1 MEKYREIIDLPHHVS
16 KTRPQMPMSDRAA
29 QFAPFAALTGYDAA
43 IKETGRLTD
52 ERIELDE
59 EALTA
64 LDMKYQ
70 LLMDALDDKPEVTIT
85 YFQPDERK
93 AGGKY
98 VSAVGTV
105 KKVDDFERRITMQDG
120 SKIPMDDVLIID
132 GEIFSSL
139 LLQIAGNNH
148 LLGFNGYAVRVGIL
162 HRKADVDRGAAS
174 GVGLLSGHR
183 SRFFSAFSCHAQPTF
198 LCS

>member
-1 MEKYREIIDLPHHVS
+1 MNRKYNEIMGLPHHVS
-16 KTRPQMPMSDRAA
+16 KNRPQMPMSDRAA

-52 ERIELDE
+52 ERIELDV
-59 EALTA
+59 EALSA

-70 LLMDALDDKPEVTIT
+70 ILMEALDEAPEVTIT

-139 LLQIAGNNH
+139 E
-148 LLGFNGYAVRVGIL
+148 
-162 HRKADVDRGAAS
+162 
-174 GVGLLSGHR
+174 
-183 SRFFSAFSCHAQPTF
+183 
-198 LCS
+198 

>member
-70 LLMDALDDKPEVTIT
+70 LLMDAFDDAPEVTIT

-98 VSAVGTV
+98 ITATSAV
-105 KKVDDFERRITMQDG
+105 KKIDDCERRITMRDG
-120 SKIPMDDVLIID
+120 TRIPMDDVLSID
-132 GEIFSSL
+132 GELFSSL
-139 LLQIAGNNH
+139 E
-148 LLGFNGYAVRVGIL
+148 
-162 HRKADVDRGAAS
+162 
-174 GVGLLSGHR
+174 
-183 SRFFSAFSCHAQPTF
+183 
-198 LCS
+198 

>member
-1 MEKYREIIDLPHHVS
+1 MKDLYEDIINRPHHVS

-29 QFAPFAALTGYDAA
+29 QFTPFAALTGYDSA

-70 LLMDALDDKPEVTIT
+70 LLMDALDDAPEVTIT

-98 VSAVGTV
+98 VSAVGAV
-105 KKVDDFERRITMQDG
+105 KKIDDFERRITMRDG
-120 SKIPMDDVLIID
+120 TRIPTDDVLSID
-132 GEIFSSL
+132 GELFSSL
-139 LLQIAGNNH
+139 E
-148 LLGFNGYAVRVGIL
+148 
-162 HRKADVDRGAAS
+162 
-174 GVGLLSGHR
+174 
-183 SRFFSAFSCHAQPTF
+183 
-198 LCS
+198 